1 MYLPEGSDIICS
13 MSGASFLAKTMSPFV
28 CEVPGEMMISPSYIS
43 FMLSKEEMFVCVSW
57 RIEKSAP
64 I

>member
-1 MYLPEGSDIICS
+1 MYLPEGSDMICY
-13 MSGASFLAKTMSPFV
+13 GAPFLAKTMSPFI
-28 CEVPGEMMISPSYIS
+28 CEVPGEMITSPSHIP